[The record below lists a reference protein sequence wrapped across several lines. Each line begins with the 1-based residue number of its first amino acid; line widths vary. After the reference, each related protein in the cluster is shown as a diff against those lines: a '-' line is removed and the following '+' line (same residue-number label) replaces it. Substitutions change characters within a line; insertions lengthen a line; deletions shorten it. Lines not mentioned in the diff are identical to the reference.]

1 MDAITEQTKFVFKHK
16 LETAEQ
22 VDALKASLTG
32 QIKSIAAERTHLRN
46 LKRHKDATEEE
57 IGKYSSRI
65 SELSNQLKSLRKEV
79 NLCDSVIERSLLI
92 QAKNDQLKTLERK
105 EKEKNEPARRS
116 GRTSR
121 EYGDQHYH

>member
-1 MDAITEQTKFVFKHK
+1 MDAISEQTKFVFKHK

-22 VDALKASLTG
+22 VDALKTSLTG
-32 QIKSIAAERTHLRN
+32 QMKSIATERTHLRN
-46 LKRHKDATEEE
+46 LKRHKGTTEEE
-57 IGKYSSRI
+57 IEKYNSRI
-65 SELSNQLKSLRKEV
+65 SELSKQLKSLRKEV

-92 QAKNDQLKTLERK
+92 QAKKEQLNTLKRK